1 MSTVKTSLIT
11 CQQCGRRIMVRPA
24 DVQRGS
30 IVCSHTGCGATNLL
44 ATVFQYDQAIVQG
57 LPGFGELRHP
67 ATPDLAY
74 PLRFGANVI
83 GTGDTA
89 QVRVERYL
97 HDGRCYISRRHCTL
111 TVTFDNWSG
120 RLRYQ
125 LQDGA
130 ADPTTQAS
138 MPSLNGTQVNGSAL
152 RSSEQ
157 IDVTGD
163 DILTL
168 GGLDAFQ
175 LVPYTINPAMLATY
189 RVELDYNPDRTQ

>member
-11 CQQCGRRIMVRPA
+11 CQQCARRIMVRPA

-44 ATVFQYDQAIVQG
+44 STAFQYDQAIVQG

-67 ATPDLAY
+67 ATPNLAY
-74 PLRFGANVI
+74 PLRLGANVI

-120 RLRYQ
+120 QLRYQ

-130 ADPTTQAS
+130 ADPNTQIS
-138 MPSLNGTQVNGSAL
+138 TPSLNGTQVNGSAL
-152 RSSEQ
+152 RPSEQ

-163 DILTL
+163 DTMTL
-168 GGLDAFQ
+168 GGLDAFR